1 MPSLPNVFELPLYL
15 QDAFDY
21 NIAHANVT
29 NSNSKNDNK
38 TYYNNQH
45 NRFTIPKTK
54 GSPINLKGFNE
65 PNLNGINSNFSFDQN
80 DIIQN
85 SNRTHSGDHYS
96 LPFLSHSQPGIEN
109 FEYDYTKIPRS
120 PDNSKNIEL
129 VDDYEII
136 NNSVLLSQSNK
147 LATLPKFKATSHY
160 KPNIWKPNSHS
171 SQSNNALH
179 NDNGSIIR
187 KESDMNT
194 NSTVKKKLFDYFQSC
209 NDIQSPI
216 RQSSTNNYHYN
227 KDNPFRGV
235 KGDNEDLSIRDKLN
249 SINFEKL
256 GPEIWEYNKKTNEL
270 SDSASK
276 LGFYSGINKNMHVIY
291 RNGNDKL
298 QPITSSDFNKSLNE
312 KILKTTINHDPKEA
326 TWMGHDDK
334 KNSAI
339 NITRKGTESLPNYS
353 PELTT
358 KRDKRNPNQILEY
371 KLIPNRFSN
380 IEWDPTKNN
389 ICENLIYSTSSK
401 SSLGLLLE
409 NGIPITTK
417 SSLKRDK
424 QRDWYKSIFKH
435 LNPTAAGKDSN
446 MQEEKYFSEGE
457 YMHKRRSDNRRS
469 KLFDKSRNYYNHTRY
484 PNLGIYNGYETRS
497 SKNLHYNNNELDALN
512 AKSNFRYQHIPAEY
526 DDDYIDSDK
535 YYECINRYKNKGD
548 SENYSCNPYQK
559 EESFVLDH
567 NNNRIYNKDKINMSY
582 KNENSKIS
590 CKYDSPQINIK
601 TKNRKSVDPQNN
613 RYFEGTGENG
623 DYSCRLKDDKTIYG
637 NFQSLPKSK
646 TYPRKIDNSFDGID
660 DTMHISPKDKDIH
673 VWYSEVQK
681 GGDVPYAGLQ
691 KCHRDPRPFVKK
703 EDGFLSKN
711 IDFTKYPGGGCIN
724 QESNITSLESKKIP
738 SILSNPKTSSTKKI
752 IISGNGI
759 CHKTYNYP
767 PEIISTTNIDII
779 DNMISRT
786 RTVSDQNPSRL
797 AERNRIRKLNFF
809 RDKDINN
816 YNQILKSAQS
826 GNDDDNVSINYSVF
840 TSLAPFHSCL
850 REKHIYDGL
859 RARSTTSS
867 PYTHKKREQILAL
880 NSKNLGHP
888 QSVFHN
894 KSTSNIFDPSPYVD
908 FYQDCPATSF
918 MSTVTP
924 EPFDERLHKHKMG
937 EWIEKEKLRKAREEY
952 KKQEQRR
959 HGYVPSSNSPIPV
972 NRYMNLVYANDEEKK
987 VCNGISPHR
996 MSSEVR
1002 GGIYTSSNLNNCR
1015 RYSVSGA
1022 GGSPRSLFEGK
1033 YVRGHKR
1040 MIRAK
1045 ARALFR
1051 FVAKNVRE
1059 ISFNKDDI
1067 IYLHHRIDPNWYE
1080 GEQGG
1085 MIGIFPT
1092 NYVKVLVSIEEAAL
1106 LNANAEEGV
1115 AIARYNFDG
1124 KQTGEISFKKGDVIH
1139 LISELDD
1146 NWFNGKVANNYG
1158 LIPKSFIDQLRQPS
1172 SRKFSTNNV
1181 EDLSNNIQN
1190 LNISDGILSPKGSN
1204 DSLLRYRAIY
1214 SYNPQNDDELEL
1226 TEGDIVFVKEK
1237 CEDGWYVGYQSKNK
1251 LFGTFPGNYVEYYA
1265 FK

>member
-691 KCHRDPRPFVKK
+691 KCHR
-703 EDGFLSKN
+703 
-711 IDFTKYPGGGCIN
+711 
-724 QESNITSLESKKIP
+724 
-738 SILSNPKTSSTKKI
+738 
-752 IISGNGI
+752 
-759 CHKTYNYP
+759 
-767 PEIISTTNIDII
+767 
-779 DNMISRT
+779 
-786 RTVSDQNPSRL
+786 
-797 AERNRIRKLNFF
+797 A
-809 RDKDINN
+809 
-816 YNQILKSAQS
+816 
-826 GNDDDNVSINYSVF
+826 
-840 TSLAPFHSCL
+840 
-850 REKHIYDGL
+850 
-859 RARSTTSS
+859 
-867 PYTHKKREQILAL
+867 HKKREQILAL